1 MTKTSYLVRIIINFN
16 LIYIYYHFICAA
28 EMGSDFNIL
37 EYADP
42 ELDLL
47 QGGEK
52 TNILDSLDL
61 VEPEPVK
68 EEKKDN
74 KTT

>member
-1 MTKTSYLVRIIINFN
+1 
-16 LIYIYYHFICAA
+16 
-28 EMGSDFNIL
+28 MGSDFNIL

-42 ELDLL
+42 ELDCL

-74 KTT
+74 KTMLVVIYVNNYF